1 MMTPIP
7 GNEAERLDALCALN
21 LLDTAPEER
30 FDSITR
36 TAAQFFDVQ
45 IVLVSLID
53 SERQW
58 FKARHGLAQTETP
71 RSLAFC
77 AHAIMQDDALII
89 ENAWLDERFKDN
101 PLVTGEPFI
110 QFYAGHPIR
119 SPDGFVLGAFCLID
133 QKPRS
138 LSAAQIVA
146 LRYFASMVD
155 DQLSKETL
163 ASHAASRIQQL
174 RDSEARFTATFEQA
188 AVGIAHIGMDGC
200 WLKVNRKVADII
212 GYGQDDIR
220 GLSSGAIAFPED
232 LAPWQALDLQLLE
245 GTRLSYALETR
256 YFHQAGHVVWVNLS
270 VMLFR
275 KTDTT
280 PDMLFRKTDTT
291 PDYFVV
297 VIEDIQEKKLAQIAL
312 QGLNEELEL
321 RVEQRTAEL
330 RQKNE
335 QLAGEI
341 QHRLW
346 TENVL
351 RASETRIRTILNNSH
366 DAFIDIDSD
375 GIITDWNK
383 AAETLFGWR
392 REEAVGKNI
401 TATIIPL
408 KHQHAHEEGI
418 KRFFKYGAGSVVN
431 RRVEM
436 PARTRSGIDI
446 PIEMTVTAY
455 QIEGQYHFAAFL
467 QDVSQRQAITRK
479 LEQKQ
484 ELLDAVLETIDVG
497 VVACSSDGVLT
508 LFNRAARAL
517 HGIHAVP
524 VEEISASQY
533 GQHCELF
540 SADGKT
546 CLQKNEVPLFRA
558 LNGETIVDAEMVIA
572 PAGRSA
578 NFLLASGRPLVSPS
592 GEKLGAVVA
601 LKNVTDLKDSEKRLA
616 QNEQRL
622 RAITENLPTLIG
634 HIDRDEKFLFL
645 NSQSTQF
652 FGKSNTELVGKHVN
666 AAYSKAGYGK
676 VKPFIDAA
684 LSGDRASFEDQM
696 LVNGETH
703 HYHATYIPDKDASGA
718 VKGFYAMAYDITAR
732 KMSELCQA
740 ESDERLRTIANNL
753 PVLIAY
759 LDRDMRYQFAN
770 AKYEEWHGISPDRMR
785 GKSVAELFGT
795 DFFEQRKQYV
805 LRCLDGE
812 TVCFENAI
820 GAADLHRELESTY
833 IPHMKDGIA
842 QGFYVLSS
850 DITTVK
856 SQERMLRQLARSD
869 ALTGLP
875 NRRGYS
881 EKLQDT
887 VDRSPRYGRGF
898 AVMFLDVDNFKRIND
913 TQGHG
918 AGDDVLKEIAQRLLA
933 SVRETDTV
941 SRLAGDEFTIILDN
955 VITQEDAVRVAQ
967 KILDAIRRPFVIA
980 GISRNVS
987 ISIGITC
994 VSGSASDVA
1003 SITKAADDALYQAK
1017 AAGRN
1022 GYCIDGSFASKAAPE
1037 HYEI

>member
-7 GNEAERLDALCALN
+7 DNEAERLDALCALN

-30 FDSITR
+30 FDRITR
-36 TAAQFFDVQ
+36 TAAQFFDMPTV
-45 IVLVSLID
+45 VVSLVD
-53 SERQW
+53 TERQW
-58 FKARHGLAQTETP
+58 FKSRHGLAVTETP
-71 RSLAFC
+71 RSMAFC
-77 AHAIMQDDALII
+77 AHVILQGDVLII

-119 SPDGFVLGAFCLID
+119 SPDGLVLGAFCLID
-133 QKPRS
+133 HKPRS

-155 DQLSKETL
+155 DQISKETL
-163 ASHAASRIQQL
+163 ASHAASRIKQL

-200 WLKVNRKVADII
+200 WLRANRKVPDII
-212 GYGQDDIR
+212 GYGQDEIA
-220 GLSSGAIAFPED
+220 GLASCNIAFPED
-232 LAPWQALDLQLLE
+232 LASWQALNMQLLE

-256 YFHQAGHVVWVNLS
+256 YVHKAGHVVWVNLS

-275 KTDTT
+275 KI
-280 PDMLFRKTDTT
+280 DTT
-291 PDYFVV
+291 PDYFVA
-297 VIEDIQEKKLAQIAL
+297 VIEDIQAKKQAQIAL
-312 QGLNEELEL
+312 QCLNEELEL

-330 RQKNE
+330 RQKNQE
-335 QLAGEI
+335 LAEEI

-346 TENVL
+346 TEKVL
-351 RASETRIRTILNNSH
+351 RASETRIRTILDNSH

-383 AAETLFGWR
+383 AAETLFGWS

-408 KHQHAHEEGI
+408 KHQPAHREGL
-418 KRFFKYGAGSVVN
+418 KRFLKSGTGSAVD
-431 RRVEM
+431 RRVAL

-446 PIEMTVTAY
+446 PVEMTVNAY
-455 QIEGQYHFAAFL
+455 QIKGQHHFAAFL
-467 QDVSQRQAITRK
+467 QDVSQRHAIARK

-497 VVACSSDGVLT
+497 VVACSSDGALT

-517 HGIHAVP
+517 YGIHGIP
-524 VEEISASQY
+524 VENIPSSEWT
-533 GQHCELF
+533 QHYELF
-540 SADGKT
+540 FADGKT
-546 CLQKNEVPLFRA
+546 HLKKNEMPLFRA

-572 PAGRSA
+572 PTGLNAA
-578 NFLLASGRPLVSPS
+578 FLLASGRPLVSPT

-601 LKNVTDLKDSEKRLA
+601 LKNVTDLKDSEKRLTR
-616 QNEQRL
+616 NEQRL

-645 NSQSTQF
+645 NSQATHF
-652 FGKSNTELVGKHVN
+652 YGKSNTELVGKQVN
-666 AAYSKAGYGK
+666 VAYSEAGYGK

-684 LSGDRASFEDQM
+684 LSGERTSFEDQI

-703 HYHATYIPDKDASGA
+703 YYHATYIPDKDAAGA
-718 VKGFYAMAYDITAR
+718 VNGFYAMAYDITAR
-732 KMSELCQA
+732 KISELCQA

-753 PVLIAY
+753 PVLISY
-759 LDRDMRYQFAN
+759 LDREMRYQFAN
-770 AKYEEWHGISPDRMR
+770 AKYEEWHGISPNRML

-795 DFFEQRKQYV
+795 DFFEQRKQHA
-805 LRCLDGE
+805 LRCLDGD
-812 TVCFENAI
+812 TVCFENEIAVP
-820 GAADLHRELESTY
+820 GMRRELESTY
-833 IPHMKDGIA
+833 IPHMKDGVA

-856 SQERMLRQLARSD
+856 RQERMLQQLAHSD

-875 NRRGYS
+875 NRRSYG
-881 EKLQDT
+881 EKLQET
-887 VDRSPRYGRGF
+887 VDRSFRYGRGF
-898 AVMFLDVDNFKRIND
+898 SVMFLDVDNFKKIND

-941 SRLAGDEFTIILDN
+941 SRLSGDEFTIILHD
-955 VITQEDAVRVAQ
+955 VTKQEDAVTVAQ
-967 KILDAIRRPFVIA
+967 KILDAIRKPFLIA
-980 GISRNVS
+980 GVNRDVS

-994 VSGSASDVA
+994 ASESATDVA
-1003 SITKAADDALYQAK
+1003 GITKAADDALYQAK

-1022 GYCIDGSFASKAAPE
+1022 GYFIDGSVVAEDASEPNV
-1037 HYEI
+1037 I

>member
-1 MMTPIP
+1 MTPIP
-7 GNEAERLDALCALN
+7 DNEAERLDALYALN

-30 FDSITR
+30 FDRITR
-36 TAAQFFDVQ
+36 TAAQLFDVP
-45 IVLVSLID
+45 IVVVSLID
-53 SERQW
+53 SKRQW
-58 FKARHGLAQTETP
+58 FKSRHGLAILETP
-71 RSLAFC
+71 RSMAFC
-77 AHAIMQDDALII
+77 AYALLQDDALII
-89 ENAWLDERFKDN
+89 ENAWLDERFKN
-101 PLVTGEPFI
+101 NALVTGEPFI

-119 SPDGFVLGAFCLID
+119 SAEGFIVGTLCLLG

-146 LRYFASMVD
+146 LQDFASMVD

-163 ASHAASRIQQL
+163 ASHAVSRTKQL
-174 RDSEARFTATFEQA
+174 RDSEARFSATFEQA
-188 AVGIAHIGMDGC
+188 AVGIAHIGIDGA
-200 WLKVNRKVADII
+200 WLRVNRKVPDII
-212 GYGQDDIR
+212 GYAHDEIEN
-220 GLSSGAIAFPED
+220 LSFRNITFPED
-232 LAPWQALDLQLLE
+232 LAHWKALNVQLFE
-245 GTRLSYALETR
+245 GTRLSYSLEIR
-256 YFHQAGHVVWVNLS
+256 YFHKAGHVVWVNLN
-270 VMLFR
+270 VTLVR
-275 KTDTT
+275 R
-280 PDMLFRKTDTT
+280 PDTT
-291 PDYFVV
+291 PDYFVAI
-297 VIEDIQEKKLAQIAL
+297 IEDIEEKKRAQSAL
-312 QGLNEELEL
+312 ECLNEELEL

-341 QHRLW
+341 DHRLW

-351 RASETRIRTILNNSH
+351 RVSETRTRTILDNSH
-366 DAFIDIDSD
+366 DAFIGIDSD

-383 AAETLFGWR
+383 AAETLFGWS

-408 KHQHAHEEGI
+408 KHQHAHQKGM
-418 KRFFKYGAGSVVN
+418 KHFLKYKVGSVVDQ
-431 RRVEM
+431 RMEL
-436 PARTRSGIDI
+436 PARTRSGIEI
-446 PIEMTVTAY
+446 PVEMTVSAY
-455 QIEGQYHFAAFL
+455 QINGQYHFAAFL
-467 QDVSQRQAITRK
+467 QDVSQRHAIARK

-517 HGIHAVP
+517 HGIPFEKIPSSEWA
-524 VEEISASQY
+524 
-533 GQHCELF
+533 QHYELF

-546 CLQKNEVPLFRA
+546 YLKKHEVPLFRA

-572 PAGRSA
+572 PKGR
-578 NFLLASGRPLVSPS
+578 NPHFLLASGRPLVSPT

-601 LKNVTDLKDSEKRLA
+601 MKNVTELKDSEKRLA

-645 NSQSTQF
+645 NSQATLF
-652 FGKSNTELVGKHVN
+652 YGKSNTELIGKQVSV
-666 AAYSKAGYGK
+666 AYSEAGYCT

-684 LSGDRASFEDQM
+684 LSGERTSFEEQI

-703 HYHATYIPDKDASGA
+703 YHHASYIPDKDATGT
-718 VKGFYAMAYDITAR
+718 VNGFYAMAYDITAR
-732 KMSELCQA
+732 KMSELYQA
-740 ESDERLRTIANNL
+740 QSEERLRTIANNL
-753 PVLIAY
+753 PVLISY
-759 LDRDMRYQFAN
+759 LDRDMRYHFAN
-770 AKYEEWHGISPDRMR
+770 AKHEEWHGTSPNCML

-795 DFFEQRKQYV
+795 DFFEQRKQFA

-812 TVCFENAI
+812 TVRFENKI
-820 GAADLHRELESTY
+820 GVPGMHRELESTY
-833 IPHMKDGIA
+833 VPHMKDGVA

-856 SQERMLRQLARSD
+856 RQERMLQQLARSD

-875 NRRGYS
+875 NRRS
-881 EKLQDT
+881 FDEKLQES
-887 VDRSPRYGRGF
+887 VDRSFKYGHGF

-941 SRLAGDEFTIILDN
+941 SRLAGDEFTIILDGA
-955 VITQEDAVRVAQ
+955 TKQEDAVKVAQ
-967 KILDAIRRPFVIA
+967 KILDAIGKPFLIA
-980 GISRNVS
+980 GVSRDVS

-994 VSGSASDVA
+994 ASESATDVA
-1003 SITKAADDALYQAK
+1003 RITKAADDALYQAK

-1022 GYCIDGSFASKAAPE
+1022 GYFIDRSLAAEDAS
-1037 HYEI
+1037 